1 MACVFFLPAE
11 AGRAIL
17 LETVYNIRNLL
28 KGDEKMRAEEMA
40 PVFGGCFVLFFVLA
54 FSILNLVV
62 FCKIYARAGYPWAMG
77 FLMLIPIVNFIMM
90 LILAFSEWP
99 IQKQVKQ
106 LQQQLASPTGSGGN
120 FRNL

>member
-1 MACVFFLPAE
+1 
-11 AGRAIL
+11 
-17 LETVYNIRNLL
+17 
-28 KGDEKMRAEEMA
+28 MRAEEMA

-77 FLMLIPIVNFIMM
+77 FLMLI
-90 LILAFSEWP
+90 LAFSEWP
-99 IQKQVKQ
+99 IQKQLKQ
-106 LQQQLASPTGSGGN
+106 YQQQLASPTGPQGN

>member
-1 MACVFFLPAE
+1 MQ
-11 AGRAIL
+11 
-17 LETVYNIRNLL
+17 
-28 KGDEKMRAEEMA
+28 AEEMA

-106 LQQQLASPTGSGGN
+106 LQQQLASPNGPQGN

>member
-1 MACVFFLPAE
+1 MQ
-11 AGRAIL
+11 
-17 LETVYNIRNLL
+17 
-28 KGDEKMRAEEMA
+28 AEEMA

-62 FCKIYARAGYPWAMG
+62 FCKIYAQAGYPWAMG

-106 LQQQLASPTGSGGN
+106 LQQQLASPTGPRET